1 MDKNLFKKCMIFSL
15 SLLITLGIGILIFF
29 IFYNFKSLKETFQ
42 NFLQILRPILYGIV
56 IAYLLR
62 PICNFFELQYKKIF
76 AKINKKEKISERKI
90 NTISLS
96 LAIITSFLLIFL
108 IIFFLLKMIIPQLIS
123 SIPLL
128 IDSIEEVINSFVNFI
143 KSKPDNKI
151 CQYIDMYIT
160 KNNLLMSEEEIIN
173 KYITPQSSKILTQVY
188 DSVSSVLLIMK
199 DVFIGLIVSVYLLVY
214 KRRLGSQLKLIMYA
228 TLPKKV
234 SNVIYDEINFG
245 DKIFNGF
252 LVGKIIDS
260 LIIGIITYACL
271 SILQMPFTELISVII
286 GVTNVI
292 PFFGPF
298 IGAIP
303 SFIIIFAV
311 SPVKSLIFVVFII
324 ILQQIDGNIIGPK
337 ILGSATGV
345 SSFWV
350 LFSILIFGGLF
361 GVPGMIIGIPTF
373 AIMHDIIKKV
383 IYRLLQKK
391 NEKNLIDE
399 YNNEYHNNLK

>member
-76 AKINKKEKISERKI
+76 TKINKKEKISEKRV

-96 LAIITSFLLIFL
+96 MAIITSFLLIFL
-108 IIFFLLKMIIPQLIS
+108 VIFFLLKMIIPQLIS

-160 KNNLLMSEEEIIN
+160 ENNLLMSEEEIIN

-260 LIIGIITYACL
+260 LIIGILTYACL

-286 GVTNVI
+286 GITNVI

-298 IGAIP
+298 IGAVP

-311 SPVKSLIFVVFII
+311 SPIKSLIFVIFII

-361 GVPGMIIGIPTF
+361 GVPGMIIGIPIF

-391 NEKNLIDE
+391 NEKNLINE
-399 YNNEYHNNLK
+399 YNNEYHNNSK